1 MGNKPSIPKIPKVA
15 SRSEDSS
22 LSPRSVPGS
31 PGASMAT
38 SEQQQLSPGSG
49 FNSLLTAPRTSIQPA
64 ENLPLRQPTP
74 LDQKIT
80 IALKELWQK
89 RDHQEKDNQ
98 FTRIL
103 LKFPQAA
110 EAFNSV
116 SSTFNTFS
124 KEKNGFIEFGDLPR
138 IFEHLGVNFSGDEI
152 RQVFEESNMKE
163 TGKLD
168 FKEFL
173 VCLAIGF
180 VLHRIPSLE
189 NERLS
194 IFYAPLPP
202 TSSNSSSDDGAP
214 LSPNRSVLFGDGNKL
229 RIAFQLAVDAFLWF
243 DVDGN
248 GTINRTEMSMKLQ
261 TSMSLHSPTKKMSSL
276 KEIDDNKKDSV
287 DDSSNKAIWEQ
298 RFAEMD
304 WNHDGMINF
313 KEFLMAFESWKAFG
327 TVRKTFK
334 GFDREN
340 TGYVDVD
347 EVPVL
352 FRKLGSGEDSTNWS
366 IWDRRFAEMD
376 WNRNGTIHFNEFLIA
391 FESWVS
397 VDCDDDDDDDDDDD
411 GGEESTATYNDS
423 EMSTFAR

>member
-22 LSPRSVPGS
+22 LSPRS
-31 PGASMAT
+31 
-38 SEQQQLSPGSG
+38 
-49 FNSLLTAPRTSIQPA
+49 
-64 ENLPLRQPTP
+64 
-74 LDQKIT
+74 
-80 IALKELWQK
+80 
-89 RDHQEKDNQ
+89 
-98 FTRIL
+98 
-103 LKFPQAA
+103 

-152 RQVFEESNMKE
+152 RQVFEESDMKE

-214 LSPNRSVLFGDGNKL
+214 LSPNRSILFGDGNKL

-313 KEFLMAFESWKAFG
+313 KEFLMAFESWVG
-327 TVRKTFK
+327 I
-334 GFDREN
+334 E
-340 TGYVDVD
+340 D
-347 EVPVL
+347 E
-352 FRKLGSGEDSTNWS
+352 
-366 IWDRRFAEMD
+366 
-376 WNRNGTIHFNEFLIA
+376 
-391 FESWVS
+391 
-397 VDCDDDDDDDDDDD
+397 
-411 GGEESTATYNDS
+411 
-423 EMSTFAR
+423 

>member
-152 RQVFEESNMKE
+152 RQVFEESDMKE

-202 TSSNSSSDDGAP
+202 ISSNSSSDDGAP

-411 GGEESTATYNDS
+411 GGEKSTATYNDS

>member
-15 SRSEDSS
+15 SRSEDSMS
-22 LSPRSVPGS
+22 SPRGRPGS
-31 PGASMAT
+31 PGAST
-38 SEQQQLSPGSG
+38 SEHQLSPGGG
-49 FNSLLTAPRTSIQPA
+49 FSSLSTAPRTSIQAAQNSP
-64 ENLPLRQPTP
+64 PRQPTP

-103 LKFPQAA
+103 LKLPQAA
-110 EAFNSV
+110 EAFDSV
-116 SSTFNTFS
+116 RSTFNAFS

-152 RQVFEESNMKE
+152 RQVFEESDMKE
-163 TGKLD
+163 IGKLD

-189 NERLS
+189 NEKLS

-202 TSSNSSSDDGAP
+202 TSSNSSGGDGAP
-214 LSPNRSVLFGDGNKL
+214 PSPNRSILFGDGNKL

-248 GTINRTEMSMKLQ
+248 GTINRTEVSTKLQ
-261 TSMSLHSPTKKMSSL
+261 TSMSLHSPSKRMSSL
-276 KEIDDNKKDSV
+276 KEVDDSKKDSI
-287 DDSSNKAIWEQ
+287 DYSSNKAIWEQ

-313 KEFLMAFESWKAFG
+313 KEFLMAFESWVG
-327 TVRKTFK
+327 I
-334 GFDREN
+334 E
-340 TGYVDVD
+340 D
-347 EVPVL
+347 E
-352 FRKLGSGEDSTNWS
+352 
-366 IWDRRFAEMD
+366 
-376 WNRNGTIHFNEFLIA
+376 
-391 FESWVS
+391 
-397 VDCDDDDDDDDDDD
+397 
-411 GGEESTATYNDS
+411 
-423 EMSTFAR
+423 